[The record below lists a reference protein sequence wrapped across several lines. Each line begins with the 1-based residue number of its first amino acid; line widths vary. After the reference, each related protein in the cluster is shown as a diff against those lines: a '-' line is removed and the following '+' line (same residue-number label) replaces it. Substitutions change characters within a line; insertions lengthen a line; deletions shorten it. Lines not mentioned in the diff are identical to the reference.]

1 MQIYSAVSTASVND
15 PTVGGVKSNL
25 IDIRQVPILIVLNFK
40 DTNLWS
46 WGRSICSVLLQA
58 PSNAAGLAE
67 SEKNVEL
74 LLVKEILVF
83 VNEDNSFI
91 FDVRFLEHYNI

>member
-1 MQIYSAVSTASVND
+1 M
-15 PTVGGVKSNL
+15 
-25 IDIRQVPILIVLNFK
+25 
-40 DTNLWS
+40 
-46 WGRSICSVLLQA
+46 LLQA